1 MMRLHVNWIA
11 HIACNFN
18 CHIELIE
25 TRGLFKVTGIHVH
38 CKSGNISQTV
48 QDTDVVT
55 NMDHQFEC
63 TKPT

>member
-1 MMRLHVNWIA
+1 M
-11 HIACNFN
+11 ACNFN
-18 CHIELIE
+18 CHIELSE